1 MFTGGED
8 CTARIWDL
16 KMRNLSCQVYSP
28 MDRKETSTFLS
39 LANLPSQRTSDLR
52 LPPPQPAGDG
62 CRGPVRSN
70 SHLELTGQTLLLSD
84 AGDIS
89 WLLQNDQSEPII
101 PDPKASI
108 QHVAI
113 DPKGHHMAAVNN
125 KVLDKVILRNH
136 WTFTNLF
143 QGHCYVWALS
153 SGEPKES
160 SKLVP
165 KNKILAHEGRWALT
179 RNKDKPNI
187 WPMRIKY
194 RWDRRFRY
202 LYNFRYSLCCQFSP
216 DSSLLVTTSADHTAK
231 LWRTSDFTL
240 VAVRSLLSDQWN
252 IHIAQQFNACIDWCI
267 IFQELT
273 CPDQRW
279 VWDAAFTA
287 DSQ

>member
-1 MFTGGED
+1 MV
-8 CTARIWDL
+8 DL
-16 KMRNLSCQVYSP
+16 SSFI
-28 MDRKETSTFLS
+28 SS
-39 LANLPSQRTSDLR
+39 ANLPSQRTSNLR

-70 SHLELTGQTLLLSD
+70 SHLELAGQTLLLSD

-125 KVLDKVILRNH
+125 KVLDKKLFCGIIGPTLIH
-136 WTFTNLF
+136 F

-165 KNKILAHEGRWALT
+165 KNKILAHEGRWALSW
-179 RNKDKPNI
+179 NKVKPII

-194 RWDRRFRY
+194 RWDSLFKY
-202 LYNFRYSLCCQFSP
+202 LSTFRYSLCCQFSP

-240 VAVRSLLSDQWN
+240 VQVGSLLSDQWN
-252 IHIAQQFNACIDWCI
+252 VHITQ
-267 IFQELT
+267 
-273 CPDQRW
+273 
-279 VWDAAFTA
+279 
-287 DSQ
+287 

>member
-1 MFTGGED
+1 MLCYSGCSISHLAISLLLSTLRALAKTWWRLDFRCCQLLTQTSDTISNEQAEGRWMFTGGED

-52 LPPPQPAGDG
+52 LPPPQPARDG
-62 CRGPVRSN
+62 RRGPVRSN
-70 SHLELTGQTLLLSD
+70 SHLEFTGQTLLLSY

-89 WLLQNDQSEPII
+89 WILQNDQSEPII

-125 KVLDKVILRNH
+125 KVLDKKLFCGIIGPTLIH
-136 WTFTNLF
+136 F

-165 KNKILAHEGRWALT
+165 KNKILAHEGRWALSW
-179 RNKDKPNI
+179 NKVKPI
-187 WPMRIKY
+187 FVQVQMR
-194 RWDRRFRY
+194 
-202 LYNFRYSLCCQFSP
+202 
-216 DSSLLVTTSADHTAK
+216 
-231 LWRTSDFTL
+231 
-240 VAVRSLLSDQWN
+240 
-252 IHIAQQFNACIDWCI
+252 
-267 IFQELT
+267 
-273 CPDQRW
+273 
-279 VWDAAFTA
+279 
-287 DSQ
+287 